1 MRHSI
6 RDGSLT
12 DRQDTPEA
20 VIQWSR
26 KERLFCPNRC
36 RSERRCRNMNGRPKL
51 ESPKEPLSVW
61 EWVKP
66 AFRKCV
72 LANVTVVTK

>member
-26 KERLFCPNRC
+26 KERLFCPN
-36 RSERRCRNMNGRPKL
+36 SGR
-51 ESPKEPLSVW
+51 
-61 EWVKP
+61 
-66 AFRKCV
+66 
-72 LANVTVVTK
+72 